1 MALPMQKENMMIM
14 TGTIL
19 IAGDGP
25 RPPCVHVEDHA
36 FPDAWVSVAHNL
48 PPHELEKDLAA
59 AGWTFFYLASAI
71 KTTAFGFDKTK
82 MIHAALQRVITN
94 VSLQRCNSVEIDD
107 VTTHSFLGL
116 PYVSL
121 TAHPRH
127 IQKGATFS
135 GQ

>member
-1 MALPMQKENMMIM
+1 MI
-14 TGTIL
+14 TSGTIL
-19 IAGDGP
+19 IAGDAP
-25 RPPCVHVEDHA
+25 RPPCVQVEDHA

-59 AGWTFFYLASAI
+59 AGWTFFYLASAV
-71 KTTAFGFDKTK
+71 KATAFGFDKTK

-94 VSLQRCNSVEIDD
+94 VSLQRCNCLEIDA
-107 VTTHSFLGL
+107 VSTHSFLGL